1 MKGWDTET
9 GLCKTEFSCPR
20 NIVTSLIIER
30 QTESSL
36 FQGSEDLCVRVWDT
50 RSNSKQP
57 NMLLNSFVYFP
68 LSLDLDPR
76 GNYLAA
82 GNLVMLSILPTSVM
96 YNSRTFLL
104 NFTLPLV
111 ELKTFIFYYSIIL
124 YFRLCFCSK
133 NDFIFC

>member
-20 NIVTSLIIER
+20 NIVTSLIIDR
-30 QTESSL
+30 STESSL

-57 NMLLNSFVYFP
+57 NMLINSFVYFP

-82 GNLVMLSILPTSVM
+82 GYFDM
-96 YNSRTFLL
+96 
-104 NFTLPLV
+104 LPLH
-111 ELKTFIFYYSIIL
+111 
-124 YFRLCFCSK
+124 YFLFS
-133 NDFIFC
+133 